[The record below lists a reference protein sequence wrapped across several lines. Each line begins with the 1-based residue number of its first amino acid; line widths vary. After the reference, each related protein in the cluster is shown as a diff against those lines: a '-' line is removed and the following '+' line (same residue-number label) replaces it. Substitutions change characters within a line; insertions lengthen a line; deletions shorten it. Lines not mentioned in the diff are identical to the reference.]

1 MTAANVKFDS
11 VALWIQIWGAPF
23 DMSSSKVAAEIGSRL
38 GEVVEV
44 EKRKV
49 SEGQN
54 LFMRVKVAV
63 PISKPLRRGGFIG
76 GSDGQRSWVSY
87 KYERLP
93 LFCHFCGLLGHD
105 LKHCA
110 EYYARSKN
118 GSEVLCQYGE
128 WMKSAGSRSRSLVRM
143 GSNKHSGD
151 RTEGRAGEVNLKQAA
166 AVEEKNQS
174 NPTVTNGYGFGKG
187 VNSGNS
193 PDFVEKDSVTEG
205 IIMEGC
211 GPSISV
217 TEAEKLNSSKGSLSN
232 ELALNQVDG
241 LTNGSDDSQV
251 ASNMQNGLQ
260 VSKPKPTWTRLVR
273 MECGPSMVKQVT
285 SKPLL
290 GKKGVQEADFETD
303 TANIEKSGKRGRL
316 QEEEDNNETAGVQE
330 HPCRAQ

>member
-1 MTAANVKFDS
+1 MTTANVKFDS

-49 SEGQN
+49 KEGQN

-63 PISKPLRRGGFIG
+63 PISKPLRQGGFIG
-76 GSDGQRSWVSY
+76 GSNEQRSWVSY

-118 GSEVLCQYGE
+118 GGEVLCQYGE
-128 WMKSAGSRSRSLVRM
+128 WMKSVGSWSRSPVRM
-143 GSNKHSGD
+143 GSNKHSSD
-151 RTEGRAGEVNLKQAA
+151 RTEGRAGEVNLKRAV
-166 AVEEKNQS
+166 AVEEKNQA

-187 VNSGNS
+187 VNSGDS

-217 TEAEKLNSSKGSLSN
+217 TEAEKLNSGKG
-232 ELALNQVDG
+232 
-241 LTNGSDDSQV
+241 
-251 ASNMQNGLQ
+251 ASFKTKAHL
-260 VSKPKPTWTRLVR
+260 
-273 MECGPSMVKQVT
+273 
-285 SKPLL
+285 
-290 GKKGVQEADFETD
+290 D
-303 TANIEKSGKRGRL
+303 
-316 QEEEDNNETAGVQE
+316 
-330 HPCRAQ
+330 

>member
-1 MTAANVKFDS
+1 MTTANVKFDS
-11 VALWIQIWGAPF
+11 VALWIQIWEAPF

-38 GEVVEV
+38 GEVVGV

-49 SEGQN
+49 KEGQN

-63 PISKPLRRGGFIG
+63 PISKPLRQGGFIG
-76 GSDGQRSWVSY
+76 GSNEQRSWVSY

-118 GSEVLCQYGE
+118 GGEVLCQYGE
-128 WMKSAGSRSRSLVRM
+128 WMKSVGSWSRSPVRM

-151 RTEGRAGEVNLKQAA
+151 RTEGRAGEVNLKRAA
-166 AVEEKNQS
+166 AVEEKNQA

-187 VNSGNS
+187 VNSGDS

-217 TEAEKLNSSKGSLSN
+217 TEAEKLNSGKGSLSN

-241 LTNGSDDSQV
+241 LTNGSDDSH

-273 MECGPSMVKQVT
+273 MECGSSMVKQVT

-290 GKKGVQEADFETD
+290 GKREV
-303 TANIEKSGKRGRL
+303 
-316 QEEEDNNETAGVQE
+316 
-330 HPCRAQ
+330 